1 MQREQ
6 KHQAVEFLIADY
18 ALLASSLLQAM
29 TGPTDCLVRC
39 VFLRLFRFLVV
50 SWPGSLPLAGGYGD
64 RPWAVAG
71 WCGSAAGRQVR

>member
-39 VFLRLFRFLVV
+39 VFLRLFRVSGGVV
-50 SWPGSLPLAGGYGD
+50 ARVFAFGRGLWRSALGGGGMVRLGGGPPG
-64 RPWAVAG
+64 
-71 WCGSAAGRQVR
+71 